1 MRSGS
6 KVCFFQR
13 WILIRVEL
21 ALFKKHE
28 ESIKHCLPLCHSDF
42 EWWIK
47 QAPESL
53 HWVYLE
59 WAEFITQ
66 EEKVPSV
73 CGHFVQPSSVG
84 RFLMEVDRKGYC
96 LWFQTSS
103 PHGWDSSFPCA
114 LWWASRQL
122 TTFLCPSSF
131 PLHQASGAWIHLWP
145 LSGRPLNQQRTQMT
159 SYPLSW
165 PVWTILSCRTIQASR

>member
-13 WILIRVEL
+13 WILIWVEL
-21 ALFKKHE
+21 ALFKKHK
-28 ESIKHCLPLCHSDF
+28 ESIKQCLPPCHSD
-42 EWWIK
+42 WMVNK
-47 QAPESL
+47 AGTRVLPLSVS
-53 HWVYLE
+53 WVGRVHYPRGKSAFL
-59 WAEFITQ
+59 
-66 EEKVPSV
+66 
-73 CGHFVQPSSVG
+73 CGHFVQQSSVG
-84 RFLMEVDRKGYC
+84 RFLTEVDKKGYC
-96 LWFQTSS
+96 LWFQTDS
-103 PHGWDSSFPCA
+103 HGWDTSFPCA
-114 LWWASRQL
+114 FWWASRKL

-145 LSGRPLNQQRTQMT
+145 LSGRPSNQQRTQMT